1 MRANKTVG
9 TFNGASTEIKAGLCM
24 ALTVTF
30 LAGSVSPASAGPIY
44 ATGQLLRADGVR
56 ENRIYRIDPTT
67 GVATALSDLLP
78 TAPAALAALPASS
91 AGPARLIA
99 YTSGTLW
106 TIDPLTGVLSDGVSF
121 GVSGTGLDAL
131 ADGRVF
137 LITANAAAQVFR
149 LNAATNL
156 PESVIEPGAIAA
168 ALGAVFGGSPSPFI
182 LSLGSVGGTLYGLN
196 SESNRTNLVAINPD
210 TGSITPVGPL
220 NAVGQAAGGFT
231 GYSALTG
238 VDTDGDGAFDA
249 LFGNANFNSPA
260 LPRAGAVVRYDLT
273 AGTFTV
279 VGTNPGI
286 IFFGFA
292 SFPGAGLTFP
302 CNPAD
307 ITGIGGPPA
316 GPDGLLTG
324 DDFNAFVSAFAAGEV
339 LADVVGI
346 GGLPPG
352 DGLITG
358 DDFNAFIG
366 AFAAGCP

>member
-220 NAVGQAAGGFT
+220 NAVGQAAGG
-231 GYSALTG
+231 
-238 VDTDGDGAFDA
+238 
-249 LFGNANFNSPA
+249 
-260 LPRAGAVVRYDLT
+260 
-273 AGTFTV
+273 
-279 VGTNPGI
+279 
-286 IFFGFA
+286 
-292 SFPGAGLTFP
+292 
-302 CNPAD
+302 
-307 ITGIGGPPA
+307 
-316 GPDGLLTG
+316 
-324 DDFNAFVSAFAAGEV
+324 
-339 LADVVGI
+339 
-346 GGLPPG
+346 
-352 DGLITG
+352 
-358 DDFNAFIG
+358 
-366 AFAAGCP
+366 